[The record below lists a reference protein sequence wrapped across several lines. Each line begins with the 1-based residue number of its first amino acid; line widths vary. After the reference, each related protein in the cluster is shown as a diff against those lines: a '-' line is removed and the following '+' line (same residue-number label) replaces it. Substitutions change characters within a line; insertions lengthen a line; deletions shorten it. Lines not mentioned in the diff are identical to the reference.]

1 MNIETIITSLET
13 AENDNRKFA
22 LLLILSDSIKNNKL
36 DALKLDK
43 TTTETEKTCRMLNE
57 RLFNSIG
64 PHFLARLITTK
75 QTTANS
81 SPVLYKSVALSI
93 ITQFL
98 DYPKLICDPILLSK
112 IEIICDILL
121 LDSENTLE
129 DINRN
134 LILDTFKYIF
144 TLSNYCPDYLC
155 QNAGLLE
162 LLIEKII
169 LNKSY
174 DKAARQNLSSLS
186 SESLDDEKENLV
198 SIACKLFVH
207 LCNDESFRAVA
218 SSAAADE
225 TEAKKYLD
233 YKNEKVVKCLK
244 LVLSAAENDQ
254 SEFKFNIINYL
265 NFFLESPII
274 QNFVHGIELT
284 DLAGDCLFNI
294 LNNLFRAKI
303 NRTYKELGFIL
314 LNNFVRLYQ
323 FEFIYMK
330 NRSFFYLIIHLLC
343 IEIGFNLQD
352 SDDLNV
358 KLDASKVVFTK
369 LSDKM
374 SIFYSLME
382 EVIIILS
389 TASPFDSQDVD
400 SEDEAVTEKDEEP
413 ELKKV
418 IKVIV
423 ETLELIITFV
433 KDSLYEKSVSAMT
446 DNDIILLIASIRLL
460 VCWLAHESLL
470 EQELMDL
477 MPELITFGQYLNKK
491 KKNADSVNIFEFLV
505 PGIQRVLID
514 QEDRLTARNESVKKV
529 DMVKSEFIDTE
540 LREKINESKELLN
553 KCESYLE

>member
-225 TEAKKYLD
+225 TEAKKYLG

-352 SDDLNV
+352 SDDLNF

-433 KDSLYEKSVSAMT
+433 KDSLNEKSVSAMT

-491 KKNADSVNIFEFLV
+491 TKNADSVNIFEFLV